1 MVLFWGEA
9 DGHLHT
15 VLRAVTEGEGGDL
28 TCLGARINIVKQGQ
42 EAGCGESYMGTDN
55 LTLVTGMDLA
65 GREWADQSCLRVCLA
80 YPQPR
85 PTGTKVL
92 PVKKKKKKGA

>member
-1 MVLFWGEA
+1 MSEQYWCNLEQQDIPPAAPQQVYLNWGEA

-15 VLRAVTEGEGGDL
+15 VLHAVTEGEGGDL
-28 TCLGARINIVKQGQ
+28 TSLGARINIVKQGQ

-65 GREWADQSCLRVCLA
+65 GQE
-80 YPQPR
+80 
-85 PTGTKVL
+85 
-92 PVKKKKKKGA
+92 